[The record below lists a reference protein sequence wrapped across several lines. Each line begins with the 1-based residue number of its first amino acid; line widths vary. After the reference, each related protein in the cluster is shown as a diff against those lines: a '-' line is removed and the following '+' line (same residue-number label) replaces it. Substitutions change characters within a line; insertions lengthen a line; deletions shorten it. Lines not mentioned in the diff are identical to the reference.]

1 MAHLPKGQGVFLP
14 PFKAWLASNIP
25 AVYDN
30 TMTYYEE
37 LCALIKYLQD
47 IVVPALNNN
56 AAAITTI
63 STAVEQLQKYVDD
76 YFKNL
81 NVQEEI
87 NNKLDQMAE
96 DGTLGEIINAY
107 LSVDETINFS
117 TLFASTEYLPGSTY
131 SMQGGCVMDD
141 GNIVQFY
148 GTGQVRK
155 ISPNG
160 TVLLENSHEVGHCNG
175 VTFCNKDNKIYVV
188 SGQNDETGRKV
199 YVFNSTTLEL
209 ENTIDVSESF
219 PDYCY
224 GIVYVPEKEQFIF
237 GNWWAP
243 SRTCYLWVTD
253 LEFNVVE
260 TKSYNFKV
268 NTTSNICRFGK
279 NYIGVDVLTSH
290 TMLLFDLD
298 TLAFNRQININEMVS
313 DVWCITEQ
321 EWYDYRNEKIY
332 IGFVAAASVS
342 PGWGG
347 GTHIYG
353 VCDLNKNYISTSRG
367 VLSPSSEKY
376 YVNHSATP
384 ALDRNGTS
392 SKPFMNIYEALN
404 SSLRTERTT
413 GFVTIII
420 QDSPSDRRYSP
431 VFSMDKTYS
440 IEYTPNETITFFQMI
455 GVNECS
461 KVRINRAVTLYPLSP
476 KANIFNWGDGG
487 DLIVMGELS
496 IYGTVSNSDDS
507 RVVLNGGDGAVI
519 KAAFNNNGADLK
531 DYWGN
536 IYDTDSVLRAN
547 SASSPLFANIHTT
560 LTGSTFKQEIHGVK
574 MVIQADGDGKYFVPA
589 YAKCG
594 IVIPKFSLT
603 YDGASVIHEEPIPWS
618 ANVWGEKPY
627 FDDNGKHVLTID
639 TSGEIKISNNVTLT
653 RVRFITQ

>member
-1 MAHLPKGQGVFLP
+1 MKNFINFLP
-14 PFKAWLASNIP
+14 PWVETNVQP
-25 AVYDN
+25 AFYNKESGTCIQQTARMYAKVNQLVRIANEQWETIQDYIN
-30 TMTYYEE
+30 QFIE
-37 LCALIKYLQD
+37 LKDY
-47 IVVPALNNN
+47 
-56 AAAITTI
+56 
-63 STAVEQLQKYVDD
+63 VED
-76 YFKNL
+76 YFENL
-81 NVQEEI
+81 DVQKEI
-87 NNKLDQMAE
+87 NNKLDAMAE
-96 DGTLGEIINAY
+96 DGTLGAIINSY
-107 LSVDETINFS
+107 LSVDETVNFS
-117 TLFASTEYLPGSTY
+117 TLFASTEYLSGASY

-160 TVLLENSHEVGHCNG
+160 TVLLENTHDVGHCNG
-175 VTFCNKDNKIYVV
+175 VTYCNKDNKIYVV

-237 GNWWAP
+237 GNWW
-243 SRTCYLWVTD
+243 SGNRTCYLWVTD
-253 LEFNVVE
+253 LELNVVE

-321 EWYDYRNEKIY
+321 EWYDYRNEKVY

-342 PGWGG
+342 PGWAG
-347 GTHIYG
+347 GTHVYG

-420 QDSPSDRRYSP
+420 QDAPSDRRYSP

-487 DLIVMGELS
+487 DLIVMGDLF
-496 IYGTVSNSDDS
+496 IYGLVKNNDSS

-519 KAAFNNNGADLK
+519 KAAFDNNGADVK
-531 DYWGN
+531 DYWGT
-536 IYDTDSVLRAN
+536 IYDTDNVLRTDA
-547 SASSPLFANIHTT
+547 PIFANIHSTIS
-560 LTGSTFKQEIHGVK
+560 GNTFKQEIHGVK
-574 MVIQADGDGKYFVPA
+574 LQLQADANGKFFVPA
-589 YAKCG
+589 YAKSG

-603 YDGASVIHEEPIPWS
+603 YDGVSVIHEEPFPWC
-618 ANVWGEKPY
+618 ANTWSEKPF
-627 FDDNGKHVLTID
+627 FDDNGKHVLTLD
-639 TSGEIKISNNVTLT
+639 SSGEIKISNNVTLT
-653 RVRFITQ
+653 RVRFISL